1 MKARKK
7 NQGTQGTQKMR
18 SYKACVKTKA
28 RKMLKACMTHKKGRH
43 RGGKVMKAGR
53 HVR

>member
-7 NQGTQGTQKMR
+7 NEGTQGTQKMR
-18 SYKACVKTKA
+18 SHKACVKKKHVNAEGMYDT
-28 RKMLKACMTHKKGRH
+28 KKGRH
-43 RGGKVMKAGR
+43 RGGKVTKAGR

>member
-18 SYKACVKTKA
+18 SYKACVKAKA